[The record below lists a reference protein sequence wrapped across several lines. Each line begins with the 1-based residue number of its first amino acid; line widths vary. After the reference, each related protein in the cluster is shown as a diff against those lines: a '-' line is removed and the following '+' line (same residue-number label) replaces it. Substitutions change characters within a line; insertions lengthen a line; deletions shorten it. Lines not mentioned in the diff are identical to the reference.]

1 MIYYHNKLK
10 EKENIS
16 LKDFIKVVEFLD
28 NEGVISNR
36 FFNHHTYYEFY
47 KEQLTFCDEYQA
59 KQNTMTKFNIG
70 KGTFHT
76 IKKKF
81 KSFWTK

>member
-10 EKENIS
+10 KEENIS

-28 NEGVISNR
+28 MEGVISKT
-36 FFNHHTYYEFY
+36 FYEHHLIYEYY
-47 KEQLTFCDEYQA
+47 KNQLTFNDSYKA
-59 KQNTMTKFNIG
+59 KQNTLTKYSIG
-70 KGTFHT
+70 KVTFYN

-81 KSFWTK
+81 KDN

>member
-10 EKENIS
+10 KEEKIS

-28 NEGVISNR
+28 TEGVISKT
-36 FFNHHTYYEFY
+36 FYEHHLIYQFY
-47 KEQLTFCDEYQA
+47 KDQLAFCEEYQA
-59 KQNTMTKFNIG
+59 KQNTLEEFNIG
-70 KGTFHT
+70 KVTFHT

-81 KSFWTK
+81 KDI

>member
-10 EKENIS
+10 KEENIS

-28 NEGVISNR
+28 TEGVISKT
-36 FFNHHTYYEFY
+36 FYEHHLIYEYY
-47 KEQLTFCDEYQA
+47 KEQLTFNDSYQA
-59 KQNTMTKFNIG
+59 KQNTLTKFNIG
-70 KGTFHT
+70 KVTFYN

-81 KSFWTK
+81 KDN